1 MTYTKNEFNLEP
13 RHVLEHKA
21 LLAKRII
28 NLILAR
34 DMETGKM
41 LN

>member
-1 MTYTKNEFNLEP
+1 MTYTRNELNLEP
-13 RHVLEHKA
+13 KHVLEHKA
-21 LLAKRII
+21 LLAKKII

-41 LN
+41 LS